1 MIIHEN
7 ICKSI
12 KKSEIK
18 KPIASFIAGAS
29 ATAGKSMGHAGAI
42 ISGGKG
48 TAESKFSA
56 LEEAGV
62 HISKSPAK
70 LGETIKEAL
79 N

>member
-1 MIIHEN
+1 MSRGLGDVY
-7 ICKSI
+7 KRQ
-12 KKSEIK
+12 
-18 KPIASFIAGAS
+18 
-29 ATAGKSMGHAGAI
+29 GHAGAI